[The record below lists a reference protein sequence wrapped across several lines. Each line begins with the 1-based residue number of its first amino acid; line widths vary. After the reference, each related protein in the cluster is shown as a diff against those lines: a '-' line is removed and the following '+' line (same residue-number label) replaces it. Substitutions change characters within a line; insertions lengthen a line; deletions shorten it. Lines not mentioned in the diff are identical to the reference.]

1 MKVENLAKLALGFG
15 CLALLNR
22 QLVLGVGMIALSCTL
37 MRLAHR
43 QERMTQTAKK
53 SVKDEFLFSQSFFYL
68 LVYQTQVRFLYWG
81 GTSHFPA
88 VSIMPYRPPLLAR
101 EKLFRKVP
109 AVVMESLGAV

>member
-43 QERMTQTAKK
+43 QERMTQT
-53 SVKDEFLFSQSFFYL
+53 E
-68 LVYQTQVRFLYWG
+68 R
-81 GTSHFPA
+81 
-88 VSIMPYRPPLLAR
+88 
-101 EKLFRKVP
+101 
-109 AVVMESLGAV
+109 